1 MRIWIL
7 LSFTLISFLA
17 HTASRVGGGKL
28 SNDGDQYEM
37 PMPGNFSDYEIY
49 GEVVRLKGPIV
60 VSLGFNIPALIQ
72 VSRFIDLSPVG
83 SSSREVIFE
92 FYENNE
98 WQYKKHNNFCID
110 IYSKETSS
118 AVTYIAVWG
127 NDKGVILT
135 GQKNS
140 LVENAIEE
148 MLNKIELL
156 PGACSWK

>member
-1 MRIWIL
+1 MRALIL
-7 LSFTLISFLA
+7 LCLIFISLLA

-28 SNDGDQYEM
+28 SNDDDLYEM
-37 PMPGNFSDYEIY
+37 PISGNFSDYEVF
-49 GEVVRLKGPIV
+49 GEVIRLKGPIV
-60 VSLGFNIPALIQ
+60 VNSGFSIPAMIQ
-72 VSRFIDLSPVG
+72 VSRFIDLSPIA
-83 SSSREVIFE
+83 SSSREIIFE
-92 FYENNE
+92 FYKNNE
-98 WQYKKHNNFCID
+98 WQYEKHNNFCID

-118 AVTYIAVWG
+118 AVTYVAVWG

-148 MLNKIELL
+148 MLNNIELL